1 MLSPSLKTSVGLCL
15 LCAMATIPSCFAAS
29 CTTQAQMTAVQRD
42 SLVNAAKE
50 MLAEMQSGNVQT
62 LQANTLPA
70 VAADFSGI
78 ATSVQNL
85 KPLIQNATLTVNN
98 LYLLDA
104 STQTGSAPIEFFCG
118 QPVVSVN
125 FSDLPAG
132 EYALAIGRAT
142 GVAQPQQIAIILA
155 KSTQG
160 KWMLG
165 GLFIKPMI
173 FEGHD
178 GIWYWASARKYA
190 QQNGNWG
197 AWLYYRIAGNLLNPL
212 DILSSPNLEKLQHE
226 SEKIKPSNLPGTTP
240 ASLAAQGANY
250 SLTAVD
256 TTTTFGAL
264 DLDVHYTPD
273 QTQASQL
280 HNPPMARKQVMDIM
294 AALLAQHPELRQAFH
309 GMWVHADQG
318 SVSLFALELPMD
330 GIASASAQPI
340 AR

>member
-1 MLSPSLKTSVGLCL
+1 MLSPSLKASVGLCL
-15 LCAMATIPSCFAAS
+15 LCAMATIPSCLAS
-29 CTTQAQMTAVQRD
+29 CTTQAQMTAAQRD
-42 SLVNAAKE
+42 PLVNAAKM
-50 MLAEMQSGNVQT
+50 MLADMQSGNVQT

-273 QTQASQL
+273 PTQASQL